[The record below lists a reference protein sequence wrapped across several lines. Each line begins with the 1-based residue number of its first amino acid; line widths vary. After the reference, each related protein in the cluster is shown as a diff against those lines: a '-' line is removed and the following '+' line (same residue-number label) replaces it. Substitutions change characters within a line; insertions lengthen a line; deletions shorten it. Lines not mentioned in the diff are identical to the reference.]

1 MTDWDLL
8 TPGIGLTSIGI
19 VGVGISLS
27 GIAKTFIDGMHA
39 VSLLTMFI
47 GMIFLA
53 SGLFKDGF
61 PTSGRA
67 KSATFITLGFLVTF
81 GVAAAVTVS
90 VQVPSIFSYIGLML
104 IISIPAAVLAFASY
118 KRVPY
123 LKAIAIIFVSGSV
136 VAGATFFAFGLV
148 APKPPVQAEEEE
160 AAAPEE
166 ETPPAVVVPA
176 RILAGASAQ
185 GNPDYDPDALSV
197 NKGDGVEWVNEDN
210 APHTVTEQT
219 ASLFDSSIINAGAT
233 YLLNT
238 ADLDVGEYEY
248 YCTLHPFMVATLTIT
263 EGGAESAPTGGTNA
277 TGNQTAPPT
286 EGTGQNQTSA
296 DAGASISAVSI
307 VSGASVPTNGEY
319 YDPETATSSVGSMV
333 TWTNDDN
340 VPHTVTSGVV
350 ENNTPA
356 PDGAFD
362 SGIMNAGGTFSFV
375 FDTAGDYDYY
385 CLLHPFMTGQVVVN

>member
-1 MTDWDLL
+1 
-8 TPGIGLTSIGI
+8 
-19 VGVGISLS
+19 
-27 GIAKTFIDGMHA
+27 
-39 VSLLTMFI
+39 MFI

-61 PTSGRA
+61 PTSGKA

-90 VQVPSIFSYIGLML
+90 IQVPSIFAYIGLML
-104 IISIPAAVLAFASY
+104 VISIPAAVLAYASY

-148 APKPPVQAEEEE
+148 APKPPVQAEEE
-160 AAAPEE
+160 APAPEE
-166 ETPPAVVVPA
+166 QAPPAVVVPA
-176 RILAGASAQ
+176 KILAGASAE
-185 GNPDYDPDALSV
+185 GNPDYEPDPVSV

-210 APHTVTEQT
+210 VPHTVTSRTEG
-219 ASLFDSSIINAGAT
+219 LFDSNIIAAGAT
-233 YLLNT
+233 YMLNT
-238 ADLDVGEYEY
+238 ADLDVGDYEY
-248 YCTLHPFMVATLTIT
+248 FCTLHPFMVAMLAVT
-263 EGGAESAPTGGTNA
+263 EGGTEGAPAGSSNA
-277 TGNQTAPPT
+277 TGNQTATPG
-286 EGTGQNQTSA
+286 GTGQNQTSA
-296 DAGASISAVSI
+296 NGGATVSAVSI
-307 VSGASVPTNGEY
+307 VPGASVPTNGLY

-350 ENNTPA
+350 ENNTPT

-362 SGIMNAGGTFSFV
+362 SGIMNAGSSFSFV
-375 FDTAGDYDYY
+375 FDTAGEYDHY
-385 CLLHPFMTGQVVVN
+385 CLLHPFMTGKVVVN